1 MIGYAL
7 GSEFNSEG
15 KRFTG
20 RHWWGVK
27 SNSLEDPDSVDP
39 LIDERP
45 VLTYRKIRNFERPR
59 TRL

>member
-39 LIDERP
+39 LIDDDANNYAKEM
-45 VLTYRKIRNFERPR
+45 
-59 TRL
+59 